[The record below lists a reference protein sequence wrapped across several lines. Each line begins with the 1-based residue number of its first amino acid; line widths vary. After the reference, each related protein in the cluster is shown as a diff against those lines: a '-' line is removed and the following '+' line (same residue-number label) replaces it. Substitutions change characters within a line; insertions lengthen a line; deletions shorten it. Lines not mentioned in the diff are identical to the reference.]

1 MKILGY
7 IDKISEWTGIVVSW
21 IIIPLTFV
29 VVYEVVMRHFF
40 NAPTGWGYDTLWM
53 LYGAQFM
60 IGGAYTLLK
69 KGHVRIDIVYNT
81 LSPRGQLIFDAIVYA
96 IVFLFIMILFTWAG
110 VRFAAEAW
118 ATNEKLSTTN
128 WFFPSGP
135 IKTIIPI
142 AFFLLSLQSLAE
154 LIRNISTLVHPVRN
168 SNGGIK
174 LRPNDSKI

>member
-1 MKILGY
+1 MKVLNY

-21 IIIPLTFV
+21 IIVPLTFV
-29 VVYEVVMRHFF
+29 VVYEVIMRHFF
-40 NAPTGWGYDTLWM
+40 NAPTGWGYDTCWM
-53 LYGAQFM
+53 LYSAQFM

-81 LSPRGQLIFDAIVYA
+81 LSLRGKLIFDTIVYA
-96 IVFLFIMILFTWAG
+96 VVFSFIAILFTWAG
-110 VRFAAEAW
+110 VRFAYEAW

-135 IKTIIPI
+135 IKTVIPI
-142 AFFLLSLQSLAE
+142 AFFLLSLQSLTE
-154 LIRNISTLVHPVRN
+154 LIRSISTLFNPVRN

>member
-1 MKILGY
+1 MKILNT
-7 IDKISEWTGIVVSW
+7 IDKISEWTGIASAW

-29 VVYEVVMRHFF
+29 VVYEVGMRHFF

-53 LYGAQFM
+53 LYSTQFM

-81 LSPRGQLIFDAIVYA
+81 LSPRAKLIFDTIVYA
-96 IVFLFIMILFTWAG
+96 VVFSFIMILFTWAG
-110 VRFAAEAW
+110 VKFASEAW
-118 ATNEKLSTTN
+118 ATKEKLSTTN

-135 IKTIIPI
+135 IKTVIPV

-154 LIRNISTLVHPVRN
+154 LIRTISTLVK
-168 SNGGIK
+168 GK
-174 LRPNDSKI
+174 TL

>member
-1 MKILGY
+1 MKVLGY
-7 IDKISEWTGIVVSW
+7 IDKISGWTGMVAAW

-29 VVYEVVMRHFF
+29 VIYEVVMRHFF

-53 LYGAQFM
+53 LYSAQFLM
-60 IGGAYTLLK
+60 GGAYTLLK
-69 KGHVRIDIVYNT
+69 KGHIRIDIVYNT
-81 LSPRGQLIFDAIVYA
+81 LSPRGKLFFDAMIYA
-96 IVFLFIMILFTWAG
+96 VVFLPLMILFTCAG

-154 LIRNISTLVHPVRN
+154 LIRNISTILKGKR
-168 SNGGIK
+168 S
-174 LRPNDSKI
+174 